1 LDLRGREPSERRRLT
16 PIIASRSG
24 AITNGLFAPG
34 IPWLRSKAIPMSD
47 QLLPGS
53 LEIHRSED
61 GETLVLALRG
71 ELDLS
76 SAPLLASELS
86 NSASDGFHHILL
98 DLSQLDFLD
107 SRGLGALIQAQREA
121 EANHKVFSLRP
132 GALQVQRL
140 FEVTGLIKHFTFE
153 D

>member
-1 LDLRGREPSERRRLT
+1 
-16 PIIASRSG
+16 
-24 AITNGLFAPG
+24 
-34 IPWLRSKAIPMSD
+34 MSH

-71 ELDLS
+71 ELDLG
-76 SAPLLASELS
+76 SAPILESELS
-86 NSASDGFHHILL
+86 DSASDGFGHILL
-98 DLSQLDFLD
+98 DLSHLDFLD
-107 SRGLGALIQAQREA
+107 SRGLAALMQAQRAA
-121 EANHKVFSLRP
+121 EAKHKAFSLRP

-140 FEVTGLIKHFTFE
+140 FEVTGLMKHFNFE